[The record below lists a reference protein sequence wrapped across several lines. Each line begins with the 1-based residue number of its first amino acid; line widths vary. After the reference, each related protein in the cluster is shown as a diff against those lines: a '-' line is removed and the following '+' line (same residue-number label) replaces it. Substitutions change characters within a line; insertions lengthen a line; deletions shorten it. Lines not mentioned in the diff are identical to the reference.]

1 MISIEAKTEGLIA
14 AVFTPFDP
22 RGRLALCRIAEYAS
36 FLIDNRLQGVFVAG
50 TTGESLSLRSEER
63 KELADAWIRSAK
75 GRLRV
80 IVHVGHN
87 CLDEAQELA
96 EHAQNIGADAVSA
109 MPPCFFRPQNL
120 EDLVGWCAAI
130 AQASPKVP
138 FYYYHIPSM
147 TGVQIAVPEF
157 IRQAKET
164 IPNFA
169 GVKFTHEDLA
179 EYQRAVETDKR
190 LDILFGRD
198 ELLLSG
204 LQAGAYGAVGSTYNF
219 AAPLYQALIQAYRQ
233 SDLIRAQQLQQEACR
248 MIDLCREAG
257 GHILA
262 AFKALMAWVGVD
274 CGPARPPLRNLSIQ
288 QKERLIHTLAQ
299 TLPENRWSRPN
310 QKTTMLAE

>member
-1 MISIEAKTEGLIA
+1 MTNQPKTEGLIA
-14 AVFTPFDP
+14 AVFTPFDSE
-22 RGRLALCRIAEYAS
+22 GRLALDRIDQYAS
-36 FLIDNRLQGVFVAG
+36 FLIDNRLQGLFVAG
-50 TTGESLSLRSEER
+50 TTGESLSLRTEER
-63 KELADAWIRSAK
+63 KALAEVWVRSAK

-96 EHAQNIGADAVSA
+96 EHAQTVGADAVSA
-109 MPPCFFRPQNL
+109 MPPCFFRPENL

-130 AQASPKVP
+130 AQAAPKLP

-147 TGVQIAVPEF
+147 TGVRVNITELIQRAT
-157 IRQAKET
+157 ET

-179 EYQRAVETDKR
+179 EYQAAVAADGR

-204 LQAGAYGAVGSTYNF
+204 LQAGASGAVGSTYNF
-219 AAPLYQALIQAYRQ
+219 AAPLYQALIEAYRQ
-233 SDLIRAQQLQQEACR
+233 GDLAQAQQLQQEACR

-262 AFKALMAWVGVD
+262 AFKVLMEWVGVD
-274 CGPARPPLRNLSIQ
+274 CGPSRPPLRNLSAQ
-288 QKERLIHTLAQ
+288 QKTQLIETLAHS
-299 TLPENRWSRPN
+299 LPANRWRRWKEKNAVLPG
-310 QKTTMLAE
+310 